1 MANPLVTIIITTHNG
16 VDFLPG
22 CLRSVFS
29 QRFTDFEVVFVDNAS
44 TDGSADLV
52 EAHYP
57 EVRVLRSEVNLGY
70 GGGNNFGARVARGD
84 FLVFLN
90 HDTHVTEDFLGELVS
105 AMEQYPS
112 VGIAQS
118 KILMASD
125 PEIIETVGAY
135 LTRTGMWVHPHRGE
149 LDDGIAQP
157 PARILGACG
166 TCMIIRSVLFRQLGG
181 FDPDFIVY
189 YDDADLSWRARML
202 GHEVV
207 YVSSSVIYHWGSGT
221 TKRFPSVFTVY
232 HSFKNRLCSLIKL
245 LGTWDLLTV
254 LPVHLAF
261 CVAGAG
267 AYLLSGKPAS
277 ALAVLRALSWNV
289 RRISTT
295 LRERRRVRDG
305 LVGNHQSKYGEFVKP
320 LPLAY
325 FIRTSFGYVARW

>member
-1 MANPLVTIIITTHNG
+1 MGL
-16 VDFLPG
+16 
-22 CLRSVFS
+22 
-29 QRFTDFEVVFVDNAS
+29 EVVFVDNAS
-44 TDGSADLV
+44 TDGSSDLV

-90 HDTHVTEDFLGELVS
+90 HDTHVTRDFLGELVS
-105 AMEQYPS
+105 VMERDPS

-118 KILMASD
+118 KILMAAD
-125 PEIIETVGAY
+125 PEIIETVGTY
-135 LTRTGMWVHPHRGE
+135 LTRTGMWVHPGRGE
-149 LDDGIAQP
+149 PDDGIVQP

-166 TCMIIRSVLFRQLGG
+166 TCMIIRSVLFRKLGG

-207 YVSSSVIYHWGSGT
+207 CVSSSVIYHWGSGT
-221 TKRFPSVFTVY
+221 TKHFPSLFTIY

-254 LPVHLAF
+254 VPVHLAF
-261 CVAGAG
+261 CVVGSG
-267 AYLLSGKPAS
+267 AYLLIGKPAS
-277 ALAVLRALSWNV
+277 ALAVLRALAWNLG
-289 RRISTT
+289 RISTT
-295 LRERRRVRDG
+295 LRERRRIREG
-305 LVGNHQSKYGEFVKP
+305 LAGNQQSNYGDFVKP
-320 LPLAY
+320 LPLGY